1 MTASPVT
8 LAQATAQSLDT
19 GDSGAAL
26 LHVELALTG
35 AGTWRDAHDAIIRA
49 AAEPVD
55 ASPSGCLLHGAPA
68 IAFVLHAA
76 QADGQP
82 RYRDAA
88 AALGRHVDRIAR
100 QRLDAAHTRI
110 TSGRPGTFS
119 EHDLFYGLTG
129 IGAVVLRTAPDGDTL
144 GAILGYLTQ
153 IVTRPL
159 ALDGIQVPGWW
170 AARDPDPLHPTPGGH
185 ANLGAAHGA
194 AGILAFVSLAAIG
207 GHAVDGQHE
216 AIAMLCEWYDRWAQD
231 TPTGRWWPEWLT
243 LSDLHADRPA
253 QRGPGR
259 PSWCYGTP
267 GIARALQLAAIATAD
282 PARQA
287 AAERALAASLAP
299 ECLATLT
306 SPGLCHGLA
315 GAYQAAARA
324 AADAITPAVARRLPG
339 AAATLTAAAS
349 TRTGSTALLT
359 GDTGTRLAA
368 ETARRSAAP
377 ISGWDACLL
386 LA

>member
-1 MTASPVT
+1 VTAT
-8 LAQATAQSLDT
+8 LITPAQATAQSLDA
-19 GDSGAAL
+19 GAAGTAL

-35 AGTWRDAHDAIIRA
+35 TGTWHDAHEAVTRA

-68 IAFVLHAA
+68 LAFVLRAA

-82 RYRDAA
+82 RYQDAA

-100 QRLDAAHTRI
+100 QRLDAARARI
-110 TSGRPGTFS
+110 MSGKPGTFS

-129 IGAVVLRTAPDGDTL
+129 IGAVLLRTAPASDALGD
-144 GAILGYLTQ
+144 ILAYLTR
-153 IVTRPL
+153 IATRPL
-159 ALDGIQVPGWW
+159 TLDGVQVPGWW

-185 ANLGAAHGA
+185 ANLGTAHGA
-194 AGILAFVSLAAIG
+194 AGILAFVSLAAIS
-207 GHAVDGQHE
+207 GHAADGQHE
-216 AIAMLCEWYDRWAQD
+216 AIATLCGWYDRWAQD
-231 TPTGRWWPEWLT
+231 TADGRWWPEWLT
-243 LSDLHADRPA
+243 LSDLRAGRPS

-287 AAERALAASLAP
+287 AAEHALAASLAP
-299 ECLATLT
+299 ERLATLT
-306 SPGLCHGLA
+306 GPGLCHGLA
-315 GAYQAAARA
+315 GGYQAAARA
-324 AADAITPAVARRLPG
+324 AADAITPAIASRLPG
-339 AAATLTAAAS
+339 TAAALTAS
-349 TRTGSTALLT
+349 AGIGTGSSALLT
-359 GDTGTRLAA
+359 GDIGTRLAL
-368 ETARRSAAP
+368 ETARRSVAP
-377 ISGWDACLL
+377 ISGWDSCLL

>member
-1 MTASPVT
+1 MTAPAIT
-8 LAQATAQSLDT
+8 PAQASAQSLGT
-19 GDSGAAL
+19 GAAGTAL

-35 AGTWRDAHDAIIRA
+35 TGTWHDAHEAITRA

-68 IAFVLHAA
+68 LAFVLHAA
-76 QADGQP
+76 QSDGHP
-82 RYRDAA
+82 RYRDAS
-88 AALGRHVDRIAR
+88 AALARHTACIAR
-100 QRLDAAHTRI
+100 QRLDAARARI
-110 TSGRPGTFS
+110 TSGKPGTFS

-129 IGAVVLRTAPDGDTL
+129 IGAVLLRTVPDSDAL
-144 GAILGYLTQ
+144 GGILGYLSR

-159 ALDGIQVPGWW
+159 TLDGVQVPGWW

-185 ANLGAAHGA
+185 ANFGMAHGA
-194 AGILAFVSLAAIG
+194 AGILAFVSLAAIS

-216 AIAMLCEWYDRWAQD
+216 AIATLSDWYDRWAQD
-231 TPTGRWWPEWLT
+231 TSDGRWWPEWLT
-243 LSDLHADRPA
+243 LSDLRADRPS

-259 PSWCYGTP
+259 SSWCYGTP

-282 PARQA
+282 PDRQA
-287 AAERALAASLAP
+287 MAEHALAASLAP
-299 ECLATLT
+299 QRLAALDG
-306 SPGLCHGLA
+306 PGLCHGLA

-324 AADAITPAVARRLPG
+324 TNDAITPAIASRLPG
-339 AAATLTAAAS
+339 TAAALTASAS
-349 TRTGSTALLT
+349 TSTGSPALLT
-359 GDTGTRLAA
+359 GDSGTRLAL

-377 ISGWDACLL
+377 ISGWDSCLL

>member
-1 MTASPVT
+1 MTAPPVT
-8 LAQATAQSLDT
+8 PAQAGAQSLDT
-19 GDSGAAL
+19 GAAGTAL

-35 AGTWRDAHDAIIRA
+35 TGTWQDAHEAITRA

-88 AALGRHVDRIAR
+88 AALGRHTARIAR
-100 QRLDAAHTRI
+100 LRLDAARTRI
-110 TSGRPGTFS
+110 ASGKPGTFS

-129 IGAVVLRTAPDGDTL
+129 IGAVLLRTTPASDAL
-144 GAILGYLTQ
+144 GAVLGYLTQ

-159 ALDGIQVPGWW
+159 TLDGIQVPGWW

-216 AIAMLCEWYDRWAQD
+216 AIAVLCDWYDRWAQD
-231 TPTGRWWPEWLT
+231 TPDGRWWPEWLT
-243 LSDLHADRPA
+243 LSDLHASRPG
-253 QRGPGR
+253 QGGPGR

-267 GIARALQLAAIATAD
+267 GIARALQLAAIATTN

-287 AAERALAASLAP
+287 SAEHALAASLAP
-299 ECLATLT
+299 ERLATLT

-324 AADAITPAVARRLPG
+324 AADAITPALASRLPG
-339 AAATLTAAAS
+339 TAAALTATAS
-349 TRTGSTALLT
+349 TSTGSTALLT

>member
-1 MTASPVT
+1 MTAPTVT
-8 LAQATAQSLDT
+8 PAQAAAQSLDT
-19 GDSGAAL
+19 GAAGTAL

-35 AGTWRDAHDAIIRA
+35 AGTWPDAHAAIIRA
-49 AAEPVD
+49 TAEPVD
-55 ASPSGCLLHGAPA
+55 GSPSGCLLHGAPA
-68 IAFVLHAA
+68 LAFVLRAA

-88 AALGRHVDRIAR
+88 AALAGHTARIAR
-100 QRLDAAHTRI
+100 QRLAAACTRI
-110 TSGRPGTFS
+110 TSGKPGTFS
-119 EHDLFYGLTG
+119 EYDLFYGLTG
-129 IGAVVLRTAPDGDTL
+129 IGAVLLRTAPASDAL

-159 ALDGIQVPGWW
+159 TVDGVQVPGWW
-170 AARDPDPLHPTPGGH
+170 AARDPDPLHPAPGGH

-194 AGILAFVSLAAIG
+194 AGILALVSLAAIG
-207 GHAVDGQHE
+207 GHAVDGQRE
-216 AIAMLCEWYDRWAQD
+216 AIAVLCDWYGRWAQD
-231 TPTGRWWPEWLT
+231 APTGRWWPEWLT
-243 LSDLHADRPA
+243 LSDLRAGRPA
-253 QRGPGR
+253 QRSPGR

-287 AAERALAASLAP
+287 AAEQALAASLAP
-299 ECLATLT
+299 ERLATLT

-324 AADAITPAVARRLPG
+324 AADAITPALASRLPG
-339 AAATLTAAAS
+339 TAAALTAAAS

-359 GDTGTRLAA
+359 GDTGTLLAA
-368 ETARRSAAP
+368 ETVRRSAAP
-377 ISGWDACLL
+377 ISGWDTCLL

>member
-1 MTASPVT
+1 VTAPAIAP
-8 LAQATAQSLDT
+8 AQASAQSLGT
-19 GDSGAAL
+19 GATGTAL
-26 LHVELALTG
+26 LQVELALTG
-35 AGTWRDAHDAIIRA
+35 TGTWHDAREAITRA

-68 IAFVLHAA
+68 LAFVLHAA

-88 AALGRHVDRIAR
+88 EALSRHVDRIAH
-100 QRLDAAHTRI
+100 QRLEAARTRI
-110 TSGRPGTFS
+110 TSGQPGTFS

-129 IGAVVLRTAPDGDTL
+129 IGAVLLRTAPASDVLGD
-144 GAILGYLTQ
+144 ILGYLTR

-159 ALDGIQVPGWW
+159 ALDGVQVPGWW

-185 ANLGAAHGA
+185 ANFGMAHGA
-194 AGILAFVSLAAIG
+194 AGILAFASLAAVS

-216 AIAMLCEWYDRWAQD
+216 AIAMLCDWYDRWAQD
-231 TPTGRWWPEWLT
+231 TADGRWWPEWLT
-243 LSDLHADRPA
+243 LSDLRAGRPG

-287 AAERALAASLAP
+287 AAEHALAASLAP
-299 ECLATLT
+299 ERLATLAG
-306 SPGLCHGLA
+306 PGLCHGLA

-324 AADAITPAVARRLPG
+324 AADAVTPAVASRLPG
-339 AAATLTAAAS
+339 TAAALTATAS
-349 TRTGSTALLT
+349 TSTGSPGLLT

-377 ISGWDACLL
+377 ISGWDTCLL

>member
-1 MTASPVT
+1 VTASTITP
-8 LAQATAQSLDT
+8 AQATAQSLDT
-19 GDSGAAL
+19 GAAGTAL
-26 LHVELALTG
+26 LYVELALTG
-35 AGTWRDAHDAIIRA
+35 AGTWREAREAITRA

-68 IAFVLHAA
+68 LAFVLHAA

-88 AALGRHVDRIAR
+88 AALGPYVDRIAR
-100 QRLDAAHTRI
+100 QRLDAARARI
-110 TSGRPGTFS
+110 ASGKPGTFS

-129 IGAVVLRTAPDGDTL
+129 IGAVLLRTAPDSDAL

-153 IVTRPL
+153 IVTRSL
-159 ALDGIQVPGWW
+159 ALDGVQVPGWW

-185 ANLGAAHGA
+185 ANLGTAHGA
-194 AGILAFVSLAAIG
+194 AGILAFVSLAAIS

-216 AIAMLCEWYDRWAQD
+216 AIAVLYDWYDRWAQD
-231 TPTGRWWPEWLT
+231 APDGRWWPEWLT
-243 LSDLHADRPA
+243 LSDLRAGRPS

-267 GIARALQLAAIATAD
+267 GIARALQLAAIATTD

-287 AAERALAASLAP
+287 AAEQALAASLAP
-299 ECLATLT
+299 GRLATLT

-339 AAATLTAAAS
+339 AAAALTAAAS
-349 TRTGSTALLT
+349 TSTGSTALLT

-377 ISGWDACLL
+377 ISGWDTCLL
-386 LA
+386 IA

>member
-1 MTASPVT
+1 MTAPAIT
-8 LAQATAQSLDT
+8 LAQAGAQSLDT
-19 GDSGAAL
+19 GAAGTAL
-26 LHVELALTG
+26 LHVELALIG
-35 AGTWRDAHDAIIRA
+35 AGTWREAHEAITRA

-68 IAFVLHAA
+68 LAFVLHAA

-100 QRLDAAHTRI
+100 RRLDTACARI
-110 TSGRPGTFS
+110 ASGRPGTFG

-129 IGAVVLRTAPDGDTL
+129 IGAVLLRTAPDSDAL
-144 GAILGYLTQ
+144 GAVLGYLTQ

-159 ALDGIQVPGWW
+159 ALDGVQVPGWW
-170 AARDPDPLHPTPGGH
+170 SARDPDPLHPTPGGH

-207 GHAVDGQHE
+207 GRTVDGQHE
-216 AIAMLCEWYDRWAQD
+216 AIAVLCDWYDRWAQD
-231 TPTGRWWPEWLT
+231 TPDGRWWPEWLT
-243 LSDLHADRPA
+243 LSDLRADRPG

-287 AAERALAASLAP
+287 AAEQALAASLAP
-299 ECLATLT
+299 ERLATLT

-339 AAATLTAAAS
+339 AAAALTATAS
-349 TRTGSTALLT
+349 TSTGSTALLT
-359 GDTGTRLAA
+359 GDTGTHLAA
-368 ETARRSAAP
+368 ETARRSTAP
-377 ISGWDACLL
+377 ISGWDTCLL